1 MPKTTTPRLLSR
13 KQAAAR
19 LGLAV
24 ATLEAW
30 VFRGKGPSFIRT
42 GPERGKVFYQADE
55 LDRWQRANTISPK
68 RKPRNFE

>member
-1 MPKTTTPRLLSR
+1 MSKTTKPRLLSR

-24 ATLEAW
+24 STLEAW

-55 LDRWQRANTISPK
+55 LDRWQREHTISPR
-68 RKPRNFE
+68 RKQRSFQ